1 MKKLIIGMALAA
13 ACATNADT
21 IRIQEKNADG
31 VLVTNEYDAIA
42 YCDKII
48 AEKDAGKS
56 PTVWTTPNYA
66 FLINVVTPEV
76 VAECDT
82 KLSAKHFYI
91 THNAFKPTKFPKM
104 FENYAKVYA
113 ECTAPDIAVPD
124 VVPLTQSY
132 ISDPKAWDVDIKLVM
147 INLYV
152 EIFRAQLVSD
162 VTIKRILNVAPK
174 AIRHQIRKEGSSF
187 VEKDGINPVQV
198 RIDMLS
204 KALNAPRLSGLNAA
218 IKTCGMDYGLD
229 FESKL
234 LPEAEVETLKT
245 DILNGDVGFTVQA
258 GYRLRTHMGIDA
270 YNAFVKLYNGEK

>member
-1 MKKLIIGMALAA
+1 MNKLIIGMALAA
-13 ACATNADT
+13 ACAANADT
-21 IRIQEKNADG
+21 IRILEKNADG

-48 AEKDAGKS
+48 AEKDAS
-56 PTVWTTPNYA
+56 RLPDAWTVPNYA
-66 FLINVVTPEV
+66 FQLNVVTPEV

-91 THNAFKPTKFPKM
+91 VDKAFGPTKFPKM

-124 VVPLTQSY
+124 VVPLIQSY
-132 ISDPKAWDVDIKLVM
+132 ISDPKSRDVRVKLTM
-147 INLYV
+147 IDLYV
-152 EIFRAQLVSD
+152 EIFRAQMISD
-162 VTIKRILNVAPK
+162 AMIKRILDVAPK
-174 AIRHQIRKEGSSF
+174 AIKHQIRKEGSSF
-187 VEKDGINPVQV
+187 VEKDGVNPVQV

-204 KALNAPRLSGLNAA
+204 KALNAPRLNGLNSA

-245 DILNGDVGFTVQA
+245 DVLNGDVDFT
-258 GYRLRTHMGIDA
+258 GLTCYRLRTHMGIDA

>member
-13 ACATNADT
+13 VCATNADT
-21 IRIQEKNADG
+21 VRIPEKNADG

-56 PTVWTTPNYA
+56 PAAWTIPHYA
-66 FLINVVTPEV
+66 FLSVVVTPEV

-82 KLSAKHFYI
+82 KLSAKHFYV
-91 THNAFKPTKFPKM
+91 TDKTFGPTKFPKM

-132 ISDPKAWDVDIKLVM
+132 ISDPKAWDVEIRRGM
-147 INLYV
+147 IDLYV
-152 EIFRAQLVSD
+152 EVFRCQWVSD
-162 VTIKRILNVAPK
+162 AMIKRILNVAPK
-174 AIRHQIRKEGSSF
+174 AIKRQIRKEGSSF
-187 VEKDGINPVQV
+187 VEKDGVNPVQV

-204 KALNAPRLSGLNAA
+204 KALNAPRLNGLNAA

-234 LPEAEVETLKT
+234 LPEAEIETLKT
-245 DILNGDVGFTVQA
+245 DILNGDVNFTA
-258 GYRLRTHMGIDA
+258 PTGYRLRTHMGIDA